1 MSEILQAVMVICP
14 IWVLIHYFRYRKTKP
29 LGFFA
34 VHLVVGVLLAIAF
47 SLPSVLIGN
56 SVPHRGMWRALI
68 AMALMIPVSLFV
80 VILNRF
86 YPGRLN
92 ERHREEAE

>member
-1 MSEILQAVMVICP
+1 MSEILEAAAVVCP
-14 IWVLIHYFRYRKTKP
+14 IWMLIHYFRFRKTKP

-47 SLPSVLIGN
+47 SLPSVLIGR
-56 SVPHRGMWRALI
+56 SVPHSGSWRALI
-68 AMALMIPVSLFV
+68 AIALTIPASLLL

-86 YPGRLN
+86 YPARLDA
-92 ERHREEAE
+92 RRREEAE